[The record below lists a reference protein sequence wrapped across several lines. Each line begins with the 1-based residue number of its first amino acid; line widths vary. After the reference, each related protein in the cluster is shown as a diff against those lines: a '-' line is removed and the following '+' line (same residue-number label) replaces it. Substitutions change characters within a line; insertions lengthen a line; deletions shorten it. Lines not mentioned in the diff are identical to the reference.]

1 MKVLE
6 MNSKEYDFLVI
17 GGGVVGLTIGIE
29 LLKKNPHSKIG
40 LLEKE
45 GNVGLHASGRN
56 SGVLHSGFYYAPDSL
71 KAKLTMVGNSKMKEF
86 AENRGLHIA
95 NTGKVVVAQNAAE
108 RKIIEMLHGRAVSN
122 GVLTEVV
129 SEKELRKIEPLART
143 VDIALWSPNTAVG
156 NPAEFAAEFAKVFVE
171 MGGDLLTQLEVES
184 IKVGEVRTVSGA
196 IGVNH
201 IVNCAGLYAD
211 KFAKQMGFGA
221 QYTMLPFMGLYWYAP
236 ALKGAL
242 KSHIYPTPD
251 PRNPFLGVHLTTTVD
266 GSVKAGPTAIPVL
279 SREQYSLF
287 KGLNLSEFVSISS
300 SLTRFLNSSHHD
312 VPGLLKSEI
321 PKLSRAYLAKQAV
334 RLTHG
339 IDPKLFSKRGKPGI
353 RAQLLDRKSNKLEM
367 DFVIEGDEHSTHI
380 LNAVSPAWTS
390 SISFAEYVV
399 DLMKNNG
406 ASA

>member
-6 MNSKEYDFLVI
+6 MLRKEYDFLLI

-29 LLKKNPHSKIG
+29 LLRKNPHTKIG
-40 LLEKE
+40 IIEKE
-45 GNVGLHASGRN
+45 VNVGLHASGRN

-86 AENRGLHIA
+86 AKNRGLKIV
-95 NTGKVVVAQNAAE
+95 NTGKVVVAKDETE
-108 RKIIEMLHGRAVSN
+108 RETIELLHDRALSN
-122 GVLTEVV
+122 GVSTQII
-129 SEKELRKIEPLART
+129 SEAELRRIEPLART

-156 NPAEFAAEFAKVFVE
+156 NPAEFAAQFAQVFVE
-171 MGGDLLTQLEVES
+171 MGGDLLTKLEVES
-184 IKVGEVRTVSGA
+184 IEVGEVRTASGA
-196 IGVNH
+196 IGTNH

-211 KFAKQMGFGA
+211 KFAKQLGFGF

-236 ALKGAL
+236 GLKRAL

-251 PRNPFLGVHLTTTVD
+251 PRNPFLGVHLTTTED

-287 KGLNLSEFVSISS
+287 KGLKFSEFVSISS
-300 SLTRFLNSSHHD
+300 SLTRFLNSPHHD
-312 VPGLLKSEI
+312 VRGLLRSEI
-321 PKLSRAYLAKQAV
+321 PKLSRAYLARQAV
-334 RLTHG
+334 KLTNG
-339 IDPKLFSKRGKPGI
+339 IDPRLFSKRGTPGI
-353 RAQLLDRKSNKLEM
+353 RAQLLDTRSNKLEM

-399 DLMKNNG
+399 DQMRNNG